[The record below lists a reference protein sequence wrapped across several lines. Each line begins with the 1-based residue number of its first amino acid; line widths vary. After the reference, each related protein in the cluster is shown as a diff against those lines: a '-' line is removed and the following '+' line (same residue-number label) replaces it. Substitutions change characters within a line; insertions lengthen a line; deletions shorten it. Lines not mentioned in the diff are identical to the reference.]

1 VPGYDPIRLPPE
13 FWTDPE
19 VRAALRA
26 RDIGRLYPL
35 MRRWPHEITQM
46 QIGTAL
52 GKDQGQ
58 ISRLIRNGSI
68 KTIKVLAD
76 LADGLNMPESARRD
90 LLQDLLV
97 TESQP
102 ALSQPPIAAS
112 STSESHR
119 STDSS
124 ALRSSDR
131 VIDAAEEG
139 DDGPMSRRDFLGL
152 TGASTLAAAASTAS
166 RSLTDLLLPFPL
178 SAPTDDTL
186 DPAALLRTSE
196 KIRQLYQAS
205 HYNDAAT
212 ALSGLVPA
220 LQAAA
225 TASDGPLKSR
235 LHAAISDAY
244 HVIAG
249 ILLKV
254 GNDGLAAVAADRSMT
269 AAKASE
275 NPVAL
280 GASARIFAHA
290 LMGGGNRREA
300 SAFVNR
306 FGESFQD
313 HLDFNNGSSLSVYGS
328 LLLRGAVAAARA
340 NDRDTA
346 LELVDEADRAATLLG
361 RDGNHAWT
369 AFGPT
374 NVLLHRVNIAVEL
387 GDAGTAISIA
397 RQVND
402 NAIAQVERR
411 ATFYLD
417 VAAGFSQWGK
427 HEPAFQ
433 AIQQA
438 EAIAPEELRGRPSV
452 HALVQRIESSAP
464 ISLRPRV
471 HQLATRIGAA

>member
-1 VPGYDPIRLPPE
+1 MPAHDLIKLPAT
-13 FWTDPE
+13 FWDRPQ
-19 VRAALRA
+19 VCAALRA
-26 RDIGRLYPL
+26 RDLGHLFRLLRQY
-35 MRRWPHEITQM
+35 HQITQT
-46 QIGTAL
+46 QIGTAVDF
-52 GKDQGQ
+52 KQGRVSEFMRGQ
-58 ISRLIRNGSI
+58 HKVESI
-68 KTIKVLAD
+68 LVLERV
-76 LADGLNMPESARRD
+76 ADGLGMPDAARQQMGLAPRTPAAVSA
-90 LLQDLLV
+90 
-97 TESQP
+97 TSQG
-102 ALSQPPIAAS
+102 
-112 STSESHR
+112 
-119 STDSS
+119 DSS
-124 ALRSSDR
+124 DLDR
-131 VIDAAEEG
+131 GLPSWDQVLDAADKG
-139 DDGPMSRRDFLGL
+139 ADDPMRRRDFLSL
-152 TGASTLAAAASTAS
+152 AGASTLAAAASTAS

-178 SAPTDDTL
+178 SAPTGDNL
-186 DPAALLRTSE
+186 DPAALLRTSG
-196 KIRQLYQAS
+196 KVRQLYQAS
-205 HYNDAAT
+205 RYNDAAA

-220 LQAAA
+220 LQIAA
-225 TASDGPLKSR
+225 TASDGLLKSR

-254 GNDGLAAVAADRSMT
+254 GNDGLAAVAADRSMS

-275 NPVAL
+275 NPVTL

-313 HLDFNNGSSLSVYGS
+313 HLDIGNDSSLSVYGS

-346 LELVDEADRAATLLG
+346 LELVGEADRAATLLG
-361 RDGNHAWT
+361 HDGNHAWT

-374 NVLLHRVNIAVEL
+374 NVLLHRVNLAVEL
-387 GDAGTAISIA
+387 GDAGTAISTA
-397 RQVND
+397 RQVD
-402 NAIAQVERR
+402 DTAIAQVERR

-417 VAAGFSQWGK
+417 VAAGFNQWGK

-433 AIQQA
+433 AVQHA

-464 ISLRPRV
+464 LSLRPHV